1 MSKIIF
7 LNGCSSAG
15 KSLIVRAIQHLS
27 DEFWLNFGFD
37 TFFNAMLS
45 KYLPF
50 GEKAHEGIQF
60 ITPKNEEE
68 KTQTTE
74 VKSGRYG
81 EGLAKS
87 IPKIFKLLAD
97 DGHYLILDEVVWEEE
112 EMKDYSL
119 ILKNHEVYFVKVACK
134 LELVEE
140 REKIR
145 GDRVWGLARDQYNK
159 IENLKWEYDVNV
171 DTSQLTPFESAK
183 KILEAVEKK
192 QPQTFA

>member
-37 TFFNAMLS
+37 TFFKAMPP

-50 GEKAHEGIQF
+50 GEKADEGIQF
-60 ITPKNEEE
+60 VPKNDED
-68 KTQTTE
+68 KVQPVE
-74 VKSGRYG
+74 VKSGKYG
-81 EGLAKS
+81 EELAKS

-97 DGHYLILDEVVWEEE
+97 DGHLLILDEVVWKEE
-112 EMKDYSL
+112 EMKDYALS
-119 ILKNHEVYFVKVACK
+119 LKNHEVYFVKVTCK
-134 LELVEE
+134 LELAEE

-145 GDRVWGLARDQYNK
+145 GDRVWGLARDQYSK
-159 IENLKWEYDVNV
+159 IENLKWKYDLQV

-183 KILEAVEKK
+183 KILEVVEDKK
-192 QPQTFA
+192 S